1 MILILINFNKELRVN
16 YDVTR
21 RCRVS
26 KFATLGVKIIKLKLP
41 CSIQQITT
49 VFLDLFS
56 PKMFFSLGF
65 KKKISTEKFPAFFNK
80 VAYL

>member
-1 MILILINFNKELRVN
+1 M
-16 YDVTR
+16 
-21 RCRVS
+21 S
-26 KFATLGVKIIKLKLP
+26 KFATLGVKIIELKLP

-65 KKKISTEKFPAFFNK
+65 EKNNSTEKFPAFFK
-80 VAYL
+80 EVACL